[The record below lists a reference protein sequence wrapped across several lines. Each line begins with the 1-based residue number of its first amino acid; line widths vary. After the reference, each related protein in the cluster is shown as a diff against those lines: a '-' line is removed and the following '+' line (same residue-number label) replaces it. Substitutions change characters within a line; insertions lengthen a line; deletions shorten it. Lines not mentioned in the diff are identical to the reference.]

1 MTFNRVLQLLTGI
14 LSVVSACRDS
24 DRKTAVDSAS
34 AVMPATPP
42 LPAPPN
48 TGWIDSIAG
57 SILLLPVAERMDRA
71 AIVLPFLTDSSLTAT
86 SVFPLDSLSSL
97 PVDLFSTGGSVSSNT
112 LTSVSQRPNAE
123 GCLQWPQGTLADA
136 TGRSWQVGFREGI
149 ATPLALDSLESV
161 ISADSSR
168 LTSEIARISSA
179 LAEGADYTFRGLP
192 FSVRKAYRFRAG
204 SVSVL
209 IADVVRRI
217 AEEANPRE
225 EHILLIAERA
235 PGENGYAPA
244 YHTRVAGSEEVVRTN
259 ELLAAVRF
267 TRNGRPAVIVAFEY
281 GEGGRVA
288 LLERSA
294 ERQWKISWRSAYTG
308 C

>member
-1 MTFNRVLQLLTGI
+1 MTFNRVSQLLIGI
-14 LSVVSACRDS
+14 LSAVSACRDTE
-24 DRKTAVDSAS
+24 RKTPVDSAS
-34 AVMPATPP
+34 VVSPATPP
-42 LPAPPN
+42 LPAVPN
-48 TGWIDSIAG
+48 TGWDDSVAG
-57 SILLLPVAERMDRA
+57 PILLLPVAETTDQA
-71 AIVLPFLTDSSLTAT
+71 AIVLPFLTDSSFTAT
-86 SVFPLDSLSSL
+86 SGYPLDSLSSL
-97 PVDLFSTGGSVSSNT
+97 PVDLFSTGGSVTSNSLSSA
-112 LTSVSQRPNAE
+112 SQRNAE

-136 TGRSWQVGFREGI
+136 TGRSWQVGFREGV
-149 ATPLALDSLESV
+149 ATPLTLDSLESATA
-161 ISADSSR
+161 ADSSR

-179 LAEGADYTFRGLP
+179 LAEGADSTFRGLP
-192 FSVRKAYRFRAG
+192 FSVRKAYRFKVG

-209 IADVVRRI
+209 VADVVRRI

-235 PGENGYAPA
+235 PGENGYAPT
-244 YHTRVAGSEEVVRTN
+244 YHTRAAGSEEVVRTN

-281 GEGGRVA
+281 GVGGRVA

>member
-1 MTFNRVLQLLTGI
+1 MTFNRVSQLLVGI
-14 LSVVSACRDS
+14 LSAVSACRDT
-24 DRKTAVDSAS
+24 DRKTSVDSAS
-34 AVMPATPP
+34 VVSPATLP
-42 LPAPPN
+42 LPAVPN
-48 TGWIDSIAG
+48 TGWDDSVAG
-57 SILLLPVAERMDRA
+57 PILLLPVAETMNQV
-71 AIVLPFLTDSSLTAT
+71 AIVLPFLTDSSFTAT
-86 SVFPLDSLSSL
+86 SGYPLDSLSSL

-136 TGRSWQVGFREGI
+136 TSRSWQVGFREGV

-161 ISADSSR
+161 TAADSSR
-168 LTSEIARISSA
+168 LTSEIARISSVV
-179 LAEGADYTFRGLP
+179 AEGADSTFRGLP

-235 PGENGYAPA
+235 TGEDGYAPA

-259 ELLAAVRF
+259 ELLAAFRF
-267 TRNGRPAVIVAFEY
+267 TRSGRPGVIVAFEY
-281 GEGGRVA
+281 GNGGRVA

-294 ERQWKISWRSAYTG
+294 ERQWRISWRSAYTG
-308 C
+308 S